1 MLQGYQR
8 KYLRGLAHRLKPVV
22 LIGQSGLTEAVLKS
36 ADAALKKHELI
47 KIKFNA
53 IKEKDQKKKIISAI
67 ETKTRSEIVGSIGH
81 TAIFFREQTDPDKRQ
96 IQLPRQQSPR

>member
-8 KYLRGLAHRLKPVV
+8 KFLRGLAHRLKPVV

-36 ADAALKKHELI
+36 ADAALNNHELI

-53 IKEKDQKKKIISAI
+53 FKEKDRKKKIISAI
-67 ETKTRSEIVGSIGH
+67 ETKTRSDSVGLIGH
-81 TAIFFREQTDPDKRQ
+81 TAIFYREQTDPDKRQ
-96 IQLPRQQSPR
+96 IQLPQK